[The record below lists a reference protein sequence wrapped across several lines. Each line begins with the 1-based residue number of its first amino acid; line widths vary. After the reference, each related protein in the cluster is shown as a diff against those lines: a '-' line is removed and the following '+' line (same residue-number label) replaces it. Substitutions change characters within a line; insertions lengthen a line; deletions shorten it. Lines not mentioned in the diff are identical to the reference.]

1 MYGLLKL
8 SLINY
13 DDRGRLKKILSR
25 LFILCKEKKSCYGG
39 DLLNAF
45 KQDRELKELLERN
58 TQMLK
63 EVDHWIDS
71 DLEKPF
77 HTRISFSMDNTN
89 SKLKGIFF
97 PQLERLVKAFE
108 EKEACNFRHQQN
120 KLKLKLELRRIRGK
134 QEVCDDDSS
143 DFSDI

>member
-1 MYGLLKL
+1 MLEGLRT
-8 SLINY
+8 
-13 DDRGRLKKILSR
+13 D
-25 LFILCKEKKSCYGG
+25 
-39 DLLNAF
+39 
-45 KQDRELKELLERN
+45 QELKELVERN

-97 PQLERLVKAFE
+97 P
-108 EKEACNFRHQQN
+108 
-120 KLKLKLELRRIRGK
+120 
-134 QEVCDDDSS
+134 
-143 DFSDI
+143 

>member
-1 MYGLLKL
+1 MYQLLKL

-25 LFILCKEKKSCYGG
+25 LFILCKEKKSFCGV

-45 KQDRELKELLERN
+45 KSDRELKELLEPN

-97 PQLERLVKAFE
+97 P
-108 EKEACNFRHQQN
+108 
-120 KLKLKLELRRIRGK
+120 
-134 QEVCDDDSS
+134 
-143 DFSDI
+143 

>member
-1 MYGLLKL
+1 MYQLLKL

-13 DDRGRLKKILSR
+13 DDRARLKKILSR
-25 LFILCKEKKSCYGG
+25 LFVLCKEKRSFCGAE
-39 DLLNAF
+39 LLGAF

-97 PQLERLVKAFE
+97 PQL
-108 EKEACNFRHQQN
+108 
-120 KLKLKLELRRIRGK
+120 
-134 QEVCDDDSS
+134 
-143 DFSDI
+143 